1 MFRGTFTA
9 LVTPFRNGGIDV
21 SAFETLIPT
30 QTAAGITGLVAIG
43 TTGES
48 PTLSH
53 EEREEVIRLTVA
65 TANKRCVVLAGTGS
79 NATQHAV
86 TDTKAAE
93 KLGVDGAL
101 LVAPY
106 YNKPSQEGLFR
117 HFKAIAEAT
126 SLPIILYNI
135 PGRCSVDIVPET
147 VARLAKECR
156 NIVSIKEASGSV
168 ERVSDLRR
176 RLPESF
182 TILSGDDSLT
192 LPFMAVG
199 AAGLVSVASNLF
211 PGKVCALVRACEAGD
226 LKSAAELHR
235 KLLPLFKDLFIEP
248 NPVPVKTALGW
259 RGAMSGEVRL
269 PLCEMSEANQAS
281 LRKTLEE
288 FEQNKRSRLRACCSS
303 ARPDAWERRFSIS
316 RGPTGKSRSSR
327 NAILAMRF
335 SQSLRIVTWLSI
347 SATPMPST
355 KSAALRYTIINRLS
369 LGRLDIRNS
378 NVAKSKMRRRFC
390 RLYSRPI
397 SALE

>member
-9 LVTPFRNGGIDV
+9 LVTPFRDGAIDL
-21 SAFETLIPT
+21 SAFQQLIEA
-30 QTAAGITGLVAIG
+30 QIAAGITGIVANG

-53 EEREEVIRLTVA
+53 DEREELIRIAVS
-65 TANKRCVVLAGTGS
+65 TAKKRCLVLVGTGS
-79 NATQHAV
+79 NATQHAMA
-86 TDTKAAE
+86 DTKMAE

-106 YNKPSQEGLFR
+106 YNKPSQEGLYR

-126 SLPIILYNI
+126 SLPIMLYNI
-135 PGRCSVDIVPET
+135 PGRCGVDIVPET
-147 VARLAKECR
+147 VVRLAKACR

-199 AAGLVSVASNLF
+199 AAGVVSVASNLF
-211 PGKVCALVRACEAGD
+211 PSQVCALIRACESGD
-226 LKSAAELHR
+226 LKAAEKLHR

-259 RGAMSGEVRL
+259 RGTMSGEVRL
-269 PLCEMSEANQAS
+269 PLCEMSETNRAR

-288 FEQNKRSRLRACCSS
+288 FEREK
-303 ARPDAWERRFSIS
+303 
-316 RGPTGKSRSSR
+316 
-327 NAILAMRF
+327 
-335 SQSLRIVTWLSI
+335 
-347 SATPMPST
+347 
-355 KSAALRYTIINRLS
+355 
-369 LGRLDIRNS
+369 
-378 NVAKSKMRRRFC
+378 
-390 RLYSRPI
+390 
-397 SALE
+397 

>member
-9 LVTPFRNGGIDV
+9 LVTPFRDSAIDV
-21 SAFETLIPT
+21 AGFKKLIEA
-30 QTAAGITGLVAIG
+30 QIAAGITGVVAIG

-53 EEREEVIRLTVA
+53 EEREQVIRLSVA
-65 TANKRCVVLAGTGS
+65 TANKRCLVLAGTGS

-86 TDTKAAE
+86 ADTRIAE
-93 KLGVDGAL
+93 QFGADGAL

-117 HFKAIAEAT
+117 HFKTIADAT
-126 SLPIILYNI
+126 SLPIVLYNI
-135 PGRCSVDIVPET
+135 PGRCSVDILPDT

-168 ERVSDLRR
+168 ERVSELRR
-176 RLPESF
+176 CVAESF

-199 AAGLVSVASNLF
+199 AAGVVSVASNLF
-211 PGKVCALVRACEAGD
+211 PSEACALVRACESGD

-269 PLCEMSEANQAS
+269 PLCEMSEANRAR
-281 LRKTLEE
+281 LRKTLED
-288 FEQNKRSRLRACCSS
+288 FE
-303 ARPDAWERRFSIS
+303 
-316 RGPTGKSRSSR
+316 RG
-327 NAILAMRF
+327 
-335 SQSLRIVTWLSI
+335 
-347 SATPMPST
+347 
-355 KSAALRYTIINRLS
+355 
-369 LGRLDIRNS
+369 
-378 NVAKSKMRRRFC
+378 
-390 RLYSRPI
+390 
-397 SALE
+397 E

>member
-1 MFRGTFTA
+1 MFRGTLTA
-9 LVTPFRNGGIDV
+9 LVTPFRDGSIDA
-21 SAFETLIPT
+21 SAFKNLIEA
-30 QTAAGITGLVAIG
+30 QIAAGITGIVAIG

-53 EEREEVIRLTVA
+53 KEREELIRVA
-65 TANKRCVVLAGTGS
+65 VTTANKRCLVITGTGS

-86 TDTKAAE
+86 ADTKVAE
-93 KLGVDGAL
+93 TLGCDGAL

-117 HFKAIAEAT
+117 HFRTIAEAT

-135 PGRCSVDIVPET
+135 PGRCSVDIVPDT
-147 VARLAKECR
+147 VVRLANECP

-168 ERVSDLRR
+168 ERVSELRR

-199 AAGLVSVASNLF
+199 AAGVVSVASNLF
-211 PGKVCALVRACEAGD
+211 PAEVCALISTCESGD
-226 LKSAAELHR
+226 LKSAEKLHR

-259 RGAMSGEVRL
+259 RGLMSGEVRL
-269 PLCEMSEANQAS
+269 PLCEMSEANETR

-288 FEQNKRSRLRACCSS
+288 FEQ
-303 ARPDAWERRFSIS
+303 
-316 RGPTGKSRSSR
+316 GK
-327 NAILAMRF
+327 
-335 SQSLRIVTWLSI
+335 
-347 SATPMPST
+347 
-355 KSAALRYTIINRLS
+355 
-369 LGRLDIRNS
+369 
-378 NVAKSKMRRRFC
+378 
-390 RLYSRPI
+390 
-397 SALE
+397 